1 MNRMMPTLS
10 PEKKIKLANEMFQRQ
25 DRVLSLW
32 QTLADNFYPER
43 ADFRY
48 GKNLAGSEIADATVD
63 SAPIIS
69 RRDLGNSFH
78 AMLRD
83 GEWFNIAAGSST
95 EPDRDGLGWL
105 EWATKV
111 QRKVMNERGSNFERA
126 VKIGDHDFATFGNA
140 VLSLEPNKQFNGI
153 VYRAWHLRDC
163 AWDEDEAGQVETIA
177 RKWQPTLHVL
187 VRYFGEEALPPALKQ
202 KYQREPFSTVKVY
215 HIVMPSELTHDDKYI
230 DRYKFVSTFIMEE
243 GNTVLEEKGINYSYY
258 IVPRFQTIAGSP
270 YAFSPATITALPD
283 ARTLQS
289 MTYTLLEAAE
299 RYARPPMVATQKV
312 VTGVVDLRPNG
323 ITWLDNEYDERTG
336 AGLRSLD
343 QNKGGYPIGASE
355 RGRIYETIERA
366 FYLNTLSLPLDG
378 EMTAYEVQERMKQY
392 RRTNLPLFAPMEKD
406 YNGQLCEA
414 TFDLLMMMGQL
425 GSPQDIPE
433 SLGGDV
439 EFKYVSPLSSNEEE
453 EKLNQFSQIRQ
464 ELREA
469 ADLDAGI
476 MDNFDFDE
484 AIRDAIGGMDA
495 PVNWVRSQK
504 DIAEMREARL
514 LQQAAQQAAEAEATG
529 APA

>member
-1 MNRMMPTLS
+1 MQSMRPTLS
-10 PEKKIKLANEMFQRQ
+10 PEDSCKLAEEMFQRQ
-25 DRVLSLW
+25 DRILSLW

-63 SAPIIS
+63 SHPIMA

-78 AMLRD
+78 SMLRD
-83 GEWFNIAAGSST
+83 GDWFNIRAGANS
-95 EPDRDGLGWL
+95 EPDRDGRQWL
-105 EWATKV
+105 EWATRV
-111 QRKVMNERGSNFERA
+111 QRNVMNERTSNFERA

-140 VLSLEPNKQFNGI
+140 VLSLEPNKQFNGV

-163 AWDEDEAGQVETIA
+163 AWEEDEAGLVETVV
-177 RKWQPTLHVL
+177 RKWEPTLHVL
-187 VRYFGEEALPPALKQ
+187 VRYFGEDKLTPELRT
-202 KYQREPFSTVKVY
+202 KYQKDPFQTTKVY
-215 HIVMPSELTHDDKYI
+215 HLVMPSELTNDEKYI
-230 DRYKFVSTFIMEE
+230 DRYKFVSKFIMMDGKEI
-243 GNTVLEEKGINYSYY
+243 LEEKGINYSYY

-299 RYARPPMVATQKV
+299 RYARPPMVATMKA

-323 ITWLDNEYDERTG
+323 ITWVDNEYDERLG
-336 AGLRSLD
+336 QALRSLD
-343 QNKGGYPIGASE
+343 QNKGGYPIGANE
-355 RGRIYETIERA
+355 RSRIYETIEKA
-366 FYLNTLSLPLDG
+366 FYLSTLSLPLEG
-378 EMTAYEVQERMKQY
+378 EMTAYEVKERMQQY
-392 RRTNLPLFAPMEKD
+392 RRSNLPLFAPMERD

-414 TFDLLMMMGQL
+414 TFDLLLMMGQL

-433 SLGGDV
+433 SLGGNV
-439 EFKYVSPLSSNEEE
+439 EFKYESPLSSDEEE
-453 EKLNQFSQIRQ
+453 EKMYQFARIRG

-469 ADLDAGI
+469 ADMDAGI
-476 MDNFDFDE
+476 LDNLDFDL
-484 AIRDAIGGMDA
+484 AIRDAIVGMDA
-495 PVNWVRSQK
+495 PVQWIRPQEE
-504 DIAEMREARL
+504 IAQIREARL
-514 LQQAAQQAAEAEATG
+514 LQQAAAQATEMEAAG